1 MDSMLGQIKIPF
13 ERFSAIKPKL
23 RDISHDG
30 KYEVLFSKSKL
41 LESKSF
47 FDETFDKIDLIQYKL
62 GTLGCYLSHRE
73 LLSNIN
79 KIYKHKN
86 SQQSFMNYILIS
98 EDDCYFDIETI
109 KDLNETILELSGD
122 WDIIRSTWTAPS
134 KIEKINYS
142 HPLSFGHGIHMHKE
156 IYAKIK
162 KISTESPSVC
172 PILHTFS
179 GGTHFQAI
187 NVTSIPKI
195 LDDLESQPL
204 LPIDALYTTDKLNVY
219 NKKMKVSHDIFKN
232 SSINIK
238 K

>member
-1 MDSMLGQIKIPF
+1 MLGQIKIPF
-13 ERFSAIKPKL
+13 ERFSAIKPKP
-23 RDISHDG
+23 RDISHEG
-30 KYEVLFSKSKL
+30 KYEALFLKSKL

-86 SQQSFMNYILIS
+86 SQQSFMNYILIL

-187 NVTSIPKI
+187 NVNSIPKI
-195 LDDLESQPL
+195 LDYLESQPL